1 MKLIETKE
9 KHIIKVLSIYEHGRR
24 SLKERGV
31 NQWQDEGPDLETLLS
46 DMENNFSYVL
56 EDREEIVGTTAVIGG
71 IDKTYL
77 EIDGAWLNGED
88 YITVHRFAISQK
100 QRGKG
105 YGKKM
110 FQEIEEL
117 AKSKGIKN
125 IRVDTHKDNENM
137 NGLLKSLGYIYCG
150 IIRLENS
157 DLRNAYQKELRKWN
171 TK

>member
-1 MKLIETKE
+1 MKLIETRE
-9 KHIIKVLSIYEHGRR
+9 KHIIKVLSIYEDGRLR
-24 SLKERGV
+24 LKEKGV
-31 NQWQDEGPDLETLLS
+31 NQWQDEGPSIETLLS

-56 EDREEIVGTTAVIGG
+56 EDGEEIVGTTAVTEG

-77 EIDGAWLNGED
+77 EIEGAWLNGED
-88 YITVHRFAISQK
+88 YITVHRFAVSQK

-117 AKSKGIKN
+117 AISKGIKN
-125 IRVDTHKDNENM
+125 IRVDTHKDNESM

-150 IIRLENS
+150 IIRLENG
-157 DLRNAYQKELRKWN
+157 DLRNAYQKELK
-171 TK
+171 

>member
-1 MKLIETKE
+1 MKLIETRE
-9 KHIIKVLSIYEHGRR
+9 KHIIKVLSIYEDGRL
-24 SLKERGV
+24 SLKEKGV
-31 NQWQDEGPDLETLLS
+31 NQWQDEGPSLESLLV

-56 EDREEIVGTTAVIGG
+56 VDEEEIVGTTAVTEGV
-71 IDKTYL
+71 DKTYL
-77 EIDGAWLNGED
+77 EIEGAWLNGED
-88 YITVHRFAISQK
+88 YVTVHRFAVSQK

-125 IRVDTHKDNENM
+125 IRVDTHKDNESM

-150 IIRLENS
+150 IIRLENG
-157 DLRNAYQKELRKWN
+157 DLRNAYQKELR
-171 TK
+171 

>member
-1 MKLIETKE
+1 MKLIETRE
-9 KHIIKVLSIYEHGRR
+9 KHIIKVLSIYEDGRL
-24 SLKERGV
+24 SLKEKGV
-31 NQWQDEGPDLETLLS
+31 NQWQDEGPSLETLLR

-56 EDREEIVGTTAVIGG
+56 EDGEEIVGTTAVIGG

-88 YITVHRFAISQK
+88 YVTVHRFAVSQK

-117 AKSKGIKN
+117 AISKGIKN
-125 IRVDTHKDNENM
+125 IRVDTHKDNESM

-150 IIRLENS
+150 IIRLENG
-157 DLRNAYQKELRKWN
+157 DLRNAYQKELK
-171 TK
+171 

>member
-1 MKLIETKE
+1 MKLTKTKQ
-9 KHIIKVLSIYEHGRR
+9 KHIMKVLKIYEEGRL
-24 SLKERGV
+24 SLKEKGV
-31 NQWQDEGPDLETLLS
+31 NQWQDEGPSLETLLS

-56 EDREEIVGTTAVIGG
+56 QEKDEVVGTTAVIGG

-88 YITVHRFAISQK
+88 YITVHRFAVAQK
-100 QRGKG
+100 QRDKG

-110 FQEIEEL
+110 FKEIEEL

-125 IRVDTHKDNENM
+125 IRVDTHKDNDSM

-150 IIRLENS
+150 IIRLENG
-157 DLRNAYQKELRKWN
+157 DLRNAYQKEV
-171 TK
+171 

>member
-9 KHIIKVLSIYEHGRR
+9 KHIIKVLSIYEDGRL
-24 SLKERGV
+24 SLKEKGV
-31 NQWQDEGPDLETLLS
+31 NQWQDEGPSLESLLV

-56 EDREEIVGTTAVIGG
+56 VDGEEIVGTTAVTEG

-77 EIDGAWLNGED
+77 EIEGAWLNGED
-88 YITVHRFAISQK
+88 YVTVHRFAVSQK

-137 NGLLKSLGYIYCG
+137 KGLLESLGYKYCG
-150 IIRLENS
+150 IIRLENG
-157 DLRNAYQKELRKWN
+157 DLRNAYQKELR
-171 TK
+171 

>member
-1 MKLIETKE
+1 MKLIETRE
-9 KHIIKVLSIYEHGRR
+9 KHIIKVLSIYEDGRLN
-24 SLKERGV
+24 LKEKGV
-31 NQWQDEGPDLETLLS
+31 NQWQNEGPSLESLLV

-56 EDREEIVGTTAVIGG
+56 VDEEEIVGTTAVTEGV
-71 IDKTYL
+71 DKTYL
-77 EIDGAWLNGED
+77 EIEGAWLNGED
-88 YITVHRFAISQK
+88 YVTVHRFAVSQK

-125 IRVDTHKDNENM
+125 IRVDTHKDNESM

-150 IIRLENS
+150 IIRLENG
-157 DLRNAYQKELRKWN
+157 DLRNAYQKELR
-171 TK
+171 